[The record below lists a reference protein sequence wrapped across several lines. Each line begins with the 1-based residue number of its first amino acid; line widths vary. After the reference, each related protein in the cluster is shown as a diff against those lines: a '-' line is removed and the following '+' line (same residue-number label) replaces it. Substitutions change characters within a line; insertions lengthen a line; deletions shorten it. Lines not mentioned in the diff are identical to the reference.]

1 MNAVQHINQDSGKV
15 EYYTPPEIIE
25 AALDTMD
32 GIDLDPFSSDIANLT
47 VKAAVYFTK
56 DHGELTFTEQ
66 WNLDR
71 RHPWK
76 KGIPSVWMNHPFS
89 RTMNARC
96 VQKLIHEFKKNHIR
110 AACCITFSA
119 TSEAWFRPLMDY
131 LQCFLSPRTN
141 YLDKHGNKVRGVT
154 KGSVV
159 TYLGYDL
166 TRFQIAFEQLGKV
179 KV

>member
-1 MNAVQHINQDSGKV
+1 MNAAQRINQDSGKV

-25 AALDTMD
+25 AARAAMD
-32 GIDLDPFSSDIANLT
+32 GIDLDPFSSDIANLN
-47 VKAAVYFTK
+47 VKAEVYFTK
-56 DHGELTFTEQ
+56 DHGELTFTED
-66 WNLDR
+66 WRLDR
-71 RHPWK
+71 RNPWK

-96 VQKLIHEFKKNHIR
+96 IQKLIHEFKKTHIR
-110 AACCITFSA
+110 AACCITFAS

-131 LQCFLSPRTN
+131 PQCFLSPRTN
-141 YLDKHGNKVRGVT
+141 YLDEHGNKVRGVT

-159 TYLGYDL
+159 TYLGYDID
-166 TRFQIAFEQLGKV
+166 RFRRAFEKLGKV